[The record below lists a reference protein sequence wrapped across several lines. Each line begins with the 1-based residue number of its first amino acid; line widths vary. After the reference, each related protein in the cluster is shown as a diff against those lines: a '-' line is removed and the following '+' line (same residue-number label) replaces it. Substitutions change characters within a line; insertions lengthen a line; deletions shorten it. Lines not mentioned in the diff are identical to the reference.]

1 MKRII
6 LVFLA
11 VLIAC
16 ASNGAEKLKK
26 ITLKDASVI
35 IGSVIEMKEGRYT
48 VETKALGRLVLDE
61 DKIVEIRS
69 LTAAEETAEEA
80 ENQNQP
86 LPTKKIKIKDG
97 SKKKKQPAVKKYE
110 EQVESYNSG
119 SDDLNR
125 QQEEVNSRVKS
136 MTADGGFLNSL
147 MDLSQNGNMM
157 DVMSDPEVMDA
168 ISRNDYDFLMNNEKM
183 KTLMESSEIKDMLGD
198 VEP

>member
-1 MKRII
+1 MKRFI
-6 LVFLA
+6 LVLLT

-16 ASNGAEKLKK
+16 ASNGTEKLKK

-35 IGSVIEMKEGRYT
+35 IGSVIEMKGGRYT
-48 VETKALGRLVLDE
+48 VDTKALGRLVLDE
-61 DKIVEIRS
+61 DNIVEIRS

-80 ENQNQP
+80 ETRTQP
-86 LPTKKIKIKDG
+86 LPTKKIAIKDG
-97 SKKKKQPAVKKYE
+97 AKKRKQPAVKKYE

-147 MDLSQNGNMM
+147 MDLSQNGNMI

-183 KTLMESSEIKDMLGD
+183 KALMESSEVKDMLGD